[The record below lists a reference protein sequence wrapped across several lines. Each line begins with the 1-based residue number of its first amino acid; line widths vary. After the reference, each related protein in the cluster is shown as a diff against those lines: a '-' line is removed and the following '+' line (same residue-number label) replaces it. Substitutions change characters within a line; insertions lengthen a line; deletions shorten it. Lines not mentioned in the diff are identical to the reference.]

1 VLQNTMP
8 PGRDPRQPDHYH
20 SLAKVNNTMKPKV
33 LVTREVFNEVLDYL
47 SQYFEVTS
55 NQSDVPFDPETLAMR
70 LSDKEGALITLSDR
84 IDATLLLRCPNLKAV
99 CNIAVG
105 YNNIDLEAC
114 TKAKVMATNTPG
126 VLDDTT
132 GDFTWALILAAAR
145 RVTEAEAYLR
155 NGQWDGWKLKQFL
168 GLDVHH
174 ATLGIFGLGRI
185 GQVVARRAIGF
196 EMKVIYHDVRRAA
209 SEIEQA
215 CRASFVKKE
224 ELLAQADIVT
234 LHVPYSSATHHLIA
248 EKELKQMKPTAILI
262 NASRGGVVDD
272 SALIEA
278 LRKEMIAGAG
288 LDVFENEPKLNPG
301 FLDLKN
307 VVLAPHIASSSK
319 ATRLRM
325 AMLAAQNL
333 VAALTGKTPPNLLNP
348 F

>member
-1 VLQNTMP
+1 
-8 PGRDPRQPDHYH
+8 
-20 SLAKVNNTMKPKV
+20 MKPKV
-33 LVTREVFNEVLDYL
+33 LVTREVFDEVLEYL
-47 SQYFEVTS
+47 SQFFEVTS
-55 NQSDVPFDPETLAMR
+55 NQSDVPFNPETLAIK
-70 LSDKEGALITLSDR
+70 LSDKQGAMVTLSDR
-84 IDATLLLRCPNLKAV
+84 IDTTLLDRCPDLKAV

-132 GDFTWALILAAAR
+132 GDFTWALILATAR
-145 RVTEAEAYLR
+145 RLTEAEAYLR

-196 EMKVIYHDVRRAA
+196 EMKIIYHDVRRAA

-215 CRASFVKKE
+215 CRTSFVNKD
-224 ELLAQADIVT
+224 ELLGQADIVT
-234 LHVPYSSATHHLIA
+234 IHVPYSPATHHLIG
-248 EKELKQMKPTAILI
+248 KQELERMKPTAILI

-278 LRKEMIAGAG
+278 LRKETIAGAG
-288 LDVFENEPKLNPG
+288 LDVFENEPKLNPA
-301 FLDLKN
+301 FLELKN
-307 VVLAPHIASSSK
+307 VVLAPHIASSSR
-319 ATRLRM
+319 ATRYNM
-325 AMLAAQNL
+325 AMLAAKNL
-333 VAALTGKTPPNLLNP
+333 VASLTGKKPPNLLNP
-348 F
+348 

>member
-1 VLQNTMP
+1 
-8 PGRDPRQPDHYH
+8 
-20 SLAKVNNTMKPKV
+20 MKPKV
-33 LVTREVFNEVLDYL
+33 LVTREVFDEVLEYL
-47 SQYFEVTS
+47 AQYFEVTP
-55 NQSDVPFDPETLAMR
+55 NQSDVTMDQGTLASK
-70 LSDKEGALITLSDR
+70 LSDKEGALITLSDK
-84 IDATLLLRCPNLKAV
+84 IDTALLSQCPNLKAV

-105 YNNIDLEAC
+105 YNNIDLDAC
-114 TKAKVMATNTPG
+114 TKARVMATNTPG

-132 GDFTWALILAAAR
+132 GDFAWTLILATAR
-145 RVTEAEAYLR
+145 RLTEAEAYLR

-196 EMKVIYHDVRRAA
+196 EMKIIYHDIQRAA

-215 CRASFVKKE
+215 CRANFVTKE

-234 LHVPYSSATHHLIA
+234 IHVPYIPATHHLIG
-248 EKELKQMKPTAILI
+248 KQELDKMKHTAILI

-278 LRKEMIAGAG
+278 LRSGTIAGAG

-301 FLDLKN
+301 FLKLKN
-307 VVLAPHIASSSK
+307 VVLAPHIASSSRN
-319 ATRLRM
+319 TRFKM

-333 VAALTGKTPPNLLNP
+333 VAALTTGNPPNLLNP

>member
-1 VLQNTMP
+1 M
-8 PGRDPRQPDHYH
+8 R
-20 SLAKVNNTMKPKV
+20 PKV
-33 LVTREVFNEVLDYL
+33 LITREVFDEVLQYL

-55 NQSDVPFDPETLAMR
+55 NQSDAPFDPGTLVAK
-70 LSDKEGALITLSDR
+70 LSDKQGALITLSDK
-84 IDATLLLRCPNLKAV
+84 IDAALLSQCPNLKAV

-105 YNNIDLEAC
+105 YNNINLDAC
-114 TKAKVMATNTPG
+114 TKARVMATNTPG

-132 GDFTWALILAAAR
+132 GDFTWALILATAR
-145 RVTEAEAYLR
+145 RLTEAEAYLR

-196 EMKVIYHDVRRAA
+196 EMKVIYHDIRRAA
-209 SEIEQA
+209 PEIEQA
-215 CRASFVKKE
+215 CRASFVSKE
-224 ELLAQADIVT
+224 ELLGQADIVT
-234 LHVPYSSATHHLIA
+234 IHVPYSPATHHLIGKQEL
-248 EKELKQMKPTAILI
+248 EKMKPSTILI
-262 NASRGGVVDD
+262 NASRGGIVDD

-278 LRKEMIAGAG
+278 LRKGSIAGAG

-301 FLDLKN
+301 FLELKN

-319 ATRLRM
+319 ATRFKM
-325 AMLAAQNL
+325 AMLAAQYM
-333 VAALTGKTPPNLLNP
+333 VAALTGKSPPNLLNP

>member
-1 VLQNTMP
+1 
-8 PGRDPRQPDHYH
+8 
-20 SLAKVNNTMKPKV
+20 MKPKV
-33 LVTREVFNEVLDYL
+33 LVTREVFDEVLEYL

-55 NQSDVPFDPETLAMR
+55 NQSDIPFDPGTLSDK
-70 LSDKEGALITLSDR
+70 LSDKEGAVITLSDR
-84 IDATLLLRCPNLKAV
+84 IDAALLSHCPNLKAV

-114 TKAKVMATNTPG
+114 TKTKVIATNTPG

-132 GDFTWALILAAAR
+132 GDFTWTLILATAR
-145 RVTEAEAYLR
+145 RLTEAEAYLR
-155 NGQWDGWKLKQFL
+155 AGQWDGWKLKQFL

-196 EMKVIYHDVRRAA
+196 EMKVLYHDVRRATP
-209 SEIEQA
+209 EIEQA
-215 CRASFVKKE
+215 CRASFVNKD

-234 LHVPYSSATHHLIA
+234 IHVPYSSATHHLIG
-248 EKELKQMKPTAILI
+248 KQELEQMKPTAILI

-272 SALIEA
+272 FALIEA
-278 LRKEMIAGAG
+278 LRKGTIAGAG
-288 LDVFENEPKLNPG
+288 LDVFENEPTLNPG
-301 FLDLKN
+301 FLELKN

-319 ATRLRM
+319 ATRFNM
-325 AMLAAQNL
+325 AMLASKNL
-333 VAALTGKTPPNLLNP
+333 VAALTGEKPPNLLNP

>member
-1 VLQNTMP
+1 
-8 PGRDPRQPDHYH
+8 
-20 SLAKVNNTMKPKV
+20 MKPKV
-33 LVTREVFNEVLDYL
+33 LVTREVFDEVLEYL

-55 NQSDVPFDPETLAMR
+55 NQSDSVMDPETLTMK
-70 LSDKEGALITLSDR
+70 LSDKEGALITLPDK
-84 IDATLLLRCPNLKAV
+84 IDATLLARCPNLKAV

-114 TKAKVMATNTPG
+114 TKARVMATNTPG

-132 GDFTWALILAAAR
+132 GDFTWALILATAR
-145 RVTEAEAYLR
+145 RLTEAEAYLR
-155 NGQWDGWKLKQFL
+155 AGQWDRWKLKQFL

-185 GQVVARRAIGF
+185 GQVIARRATGF
-196 EMKVIYHDVRRAA
+196 EMKVIYHDVRRAPP
-209 SEIEQA
+209 EIEQS
-215 CRASFVKKE
+215 CRASFVNKD
-224 ELLAQADIVT
+224 ELLSQADIVT
-234 LHVPYSSATHHLIA
+234 VHVPYSPATHHLIG
-248 EKELKQMKPTAILI
+248 KRELEQMKPTAILI

-278 LRKEMIAGAG
+278 LRSGTIAAAG

-301 FLDLKN
+301 FLELKN
-307 VVLAPHIASSSK
+307 VVLAPHIASSSR
-319 ATRLRM
+319 ATRHRM

-333 VAALTGKTPPNLLNP
+333 VAALTTGNPPNLLNP

>member
-1 VLQNTMP
+1 
-8 PGRDPRQPDHYH
+8 
-20 SLAKVNNTMKPKV
+20 MKPKV
-33 LVTREVFNEVLDYL
+33 LVTREVFDEVLEYL
-47 SQYFEVTS
+47 SQFFEVTS
-55 NQSDVPFDPETLAMR
+55 NQSDVPFNSETLAMR

-84 IDATLLLRCPNLKAV
+84 IDADLLTRCPNLKAV

-155 NGQWDGWKLKQFL
+155 NDQWDGWKLKQFL

-333 VAALTGKTPPNLLNP
+333 VAGLTGKTPPNLLNP

>member
-1 VLQNTMP
+1 
-8 PGRDPRQPDHYH
+8 
-20 SLAKVNNTMKPKV
+20 MKPKV
-33 LVTREVFNEVLDYL
+33 LVTREVFDEVLEYL

-55 NQSDVPFDPETLAMR
+55 NQSDVPFDPETLALR
-70 LSDKEGALITLSDR
+70 LSDQQGAVITIADR
-84 IDATLLLRCPNLKAV
+84 MDAPLLARCPNLKAV

-114 TKAKVMATNTPG
+114 TKAKVMAFNTPG

-132 GDFTWALILAAAR
+132 GDFVWALILATAR
-145 RVTEAEAYLR
+145 RLTEAEAYLR
-155 NGQWDGWKLKQFL
+155 KGQWDRWKLKQFL
-168 GLDVHH
+168 GLDVHQ

-196 EMKVIYHDVRRAA
+196 EMKVIYHNTRRAA
-209 SEIEQA
+209 PEIEQA
-215 CRASFVKKE
+215 CRASFVDQE
-224 ELLAQADIVT
+224 ALLGQADIVT
-234 LHVPYSSATHHLIA
+234 LHVPYSSATHHLIG
-248 EKELKQMKPTAILI
+248 KQELESMKPTAILI

-278 LRKEMIAGAG
+278 LRNGTIAGAG

-301 FLDLKN
+301 FLELKN

-319 ATRLRM
+319 ATRLKM

-333 VAALTGKTPPNLLNP
+333 VAAFSAKTPPNLLNP

>member
-1 VLQNTMP
+1 
-8 PGRDPRQPDHYH
+8 
-20 SLAKVNNTMKPKV
+20 MKPKI
-33 LVTREVFNEVLDYL
+33 LVTREVFDEVLEYL
-47 SQYFEVTS
+47 SHFFEVTS
-55 NQSDVPFDPETLAMR
+55 NQTDVPFNSETLAIK
-70 LSDKEGALITLSDR
+70 LSDKQGAMVTLSDR
-84 IDATLLLRCPNLKAV
+84 IDTTLLGRCPNLKAV

-333 VAALTGKTPPNLLNP
+333 VAGLTGKTPPNLLNP

>member
-1 VLQNTMP
+1 
-8 PGRDPRQPDHYH
+8 
-20 SLAKVNNTMKPKV
+20 MKPKV
-33 LVTREVFNEVLDYL
+33 LVTREVFDEVLEYL
-47 SQYFEVTS
+47 AQYFELTS
-55 NQSDVPFDPETLAMR
+55 NQSDVPFDPSTLASK
-70 LSDKEGALITLSDR
+70 LSGKQGALITLSDR
-84 IDATLLLRCPNLKAV
+84 IDADLLNRCPNLKAV

-132 GDFTWALILAAAR
+132 GDFTWALILTATR
-145 RVTEAEAYLR
+145 RVNEAEAYLR

-168 GLDVHH
+168 GMDVHH

-196 EMKVIYHDVRRAA
+196 EMKVIYHDVRRMPQ
-209 SEIEQA
+209 EIEKA
-215 CRASFVKKE
+215 CDAEFVTKE
-224 ELLAQADIVT
+224 ELLGQADIVT
-234 LHVPYSSATHHLIA
+234 IHVPYSSATHHLIG
-248 EKELKQMKPTAILI
+248 KQELGGMKPTAILI
-262 NASRGGVVDD
+262 NASRGGVVND

-278 LRKEMIAGAG
+278 LRKGTIAGAG

-301 FLDLKN
+301 FLELKN
-307 VVLAPHIASSSK
+307 VVLTPHIASSSK
-319 ATRLRM
+319 DTRLKM

-333 VAALTGKTPPNLLNP
+333 VAALTTGHPPNLLNP

>member
-1 VLQNTMP
+1 
-8 PGRDPRQPDHYH
+8 
-20 SLAKVNNTMKPKV
+20 MKSKV
-33 LVTREVFNEVLDYL
+33 LVTREVFDEVLEYL

-55 NQSDVPFDPETLAMR
+55 NQSDVPFDSETLASK
-70 LSDKEGALITLSDR
+70 LSDKQGAMITLTDR
-84 IDATLLLRCPNLKAV
+84 IDTPLLARCPNLKAV

-105 YNNIDLEAC
+105 YNNIDLDAC
-114 TKAKVMATNTPG
+114 TKARVMATNTPG

-132 GDFTWALILAAAR
+132 GDFAWTLILATAR
-145 RVTEAEAYLR
+145 RLTEAEAYLR
-155 NGQWDGWKLKQFL
+155 AGQWNRWKLKQFL

-174 ATLGIFGLGRI
+174 STLGIFGLGRI

-196 EMKVIYHDVRRAA
+196 EMKVTYHDIRRSAP
-209 SEIEQA
+209 EIEQS
-215 CRASFVKKE
+215 CRASFVNKD

-234 LHVPYSSATHHLIA
+234 VHVPYSPATHHLIG
-248 EKELKQMKPTAILI
+248 KRELEQMKPTAILI

-278 LRKEMIAGAG
+278 LRSGTIAGAG

-301 FLDLKN
+301 FLELKN
-307 VVLAPHIASSSK
+307 VVLAPHIASSSR
-319 ATRLRM
+319 ATRHRM

-333 VAALTGKTPPNLLNP
+333 VAALTTGNPPNLLNP

>member
-1 VLQNTMP
+1 
-8 PGRDPRQPDHYH
+8 
-20 SLAKVNNTMKPKV
+20 MKPKV
-33 LVTREVFNEVLDYL
+33 LVTREVFDEVLEYL

-55 NQSDVPFDPETLAMR
+55 NQSDSVMDPETLTMK
-70 LSDKEGALITLSDR
+70 LSDKEGALITLPDK
-84 IDATLLLRCPNLKAV
+84 IDATLLARCPNLKAV

-114 TKAKVMATNTPG
+114 TKAGVMATNTPG

-132 GDFTWALILAAAR
+132 ADFTWTLILATAR
-145 RVTEAEAYLR
+145 RLTEAETYLR
-155 NGQWDGWKLKQFL
+155 KGQWDGWKLKQFL

-209 SEIEQA
+209 LEIEQA
-215 CRASFVKKE
+215 CRASFVSKD
-224 ELLAQADIVT
+224 ELLSQADIVT
-234 LHVPYSSATHHLIA
+234 VHVPYSPATHHLIG
-248 EKELKQMKPTAILI
+248 KLELEQMKPTAILI

-278 LRKEMIAGAG
+278 LRSGTIAAAG

-301 FLDLKN
+301 FLELKN
-307 VVLAPHIASSSK
+307 VVLAPHIASSSR
-319 ATRLRM
+319 ATRYKM
-325 AMLAAQNL
+325 ALLAAQNL
-333 VAALTGKTPPNLLNP
+333 VAAITGETPPNLLNP
-348 F
+348 A